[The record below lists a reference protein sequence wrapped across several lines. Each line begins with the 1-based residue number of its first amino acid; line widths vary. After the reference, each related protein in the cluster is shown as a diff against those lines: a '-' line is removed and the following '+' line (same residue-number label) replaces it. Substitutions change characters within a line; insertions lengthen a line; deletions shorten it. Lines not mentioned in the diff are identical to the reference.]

1 MGVFFSNS
9 TVVATM
15 QSPNILLQNYGVL
28 AVNYL
33 NVMYILLPSQVFD
46 LQQCYEE
53 MQKQAA
59 EACAAVAAQTAA
71 VRGSGIPGQNVVSCP
86 DPTHKRRGSGYTSPI
101 SWASGSAEAL

>member
-71 VRGSGIPGQNVVSCP
+71 VRGSGIPGQN
-86 DPTHKRRGSGYTSPI
+86 GAY
-101 SWASGSAEAL
+101 SAVFQ